1 MRSAKYYVDF
11 IEGNSYINNI
21 FAAEK
26 NLRRLPRLLT
36 YMYLKGILS
45 PICTLPHRLRLMI
58 DALIFGPKIQHVHD
72 HSKRLR
78 SK

>member
-36 YMYLKGILS
+36 YLKGMVNFVGET
-45 PICTLPHRLRLMI
+45 CTP
-58 DALIFGPKIQHVHD
+58 
-72 HSKRLR
+72 R
-78 SK
+78 SNCYKD